1 MRLLR
6 FVCLL
11 AIQLSAATL
20 FLMSQSGPSSQI
32 NQAAQTNPAPIVHP
46 SNGHAA
52 VQIHHPGLPH
62 DLVAKWKRRALAS
75 HGAHSA
81 SKSRS
86 RLSKSQ
92 TTELSFAPIVNY
104 GSGGADVDSVAVAD
118 VNGDGIPDLVVAN
131 GNFNAGADGS
141 VAVLL
146 GNGDG
151 TFQAA
156 VSYDS
161 GGAGAEAVAI
171 ADVSGDGKPD
181 LLVANECASSAN
193 CANGTISVLL
203 GNGDGTFQPAISYGS
218 GGYDAASVA
227 VSDVNGDGI
236 PDLVVGNSC
245 GTSVA
250 SGGCPSVFVNGI
262 GDEWNY
268 EGVIGVLLGNG
279 DGTFQTVAT
288 FDSGGTLAS
297 SVAVVDANSGNRAI
311 VVVNYCPSQE
321 VGPFESCWVGYYST
335 LGVLLGNGDG
345 TFQPPVDYNSGGYY
359 SDGVAVADFNRD
371 GKPDLVLSSG
381 EAQWGAQVGSVGV
394 LLGNGDGTFQATQS
408 YDSGAPWTES
418 VAVADVIG
426 DGNLDVV
433 VANLCAS
440 QASCTSGSIGALLGN
455 GNGTFQPALSYGSGG
470 GGEFYSLAVA
480 DLNGDGKP
488 DVAVTNECD
497 VPSSGDCNGF
507 VGIFINTSTSNT
519 ATALVSSVSPSN
531 FGQSVTFTA
540 TVTSSQFFEF
550 QPTGTVTFTYGG
562 TVLCNAVT
570 LSGGMA
576 SCAYSSLPVGTDR
589 VTAAYTGDV
598 NFGGSSASL
607 NQVVNLPSTTL
618 ALTSSVNPSVQGRPV
633 TLTAAVSS
641 QWGAATP
648 AGTVTF
654 QNGSTVLATKTLS
667 RGTAKYTTSALPA
680 GSNTITAVYGG
691 STTYSGSTATPLI
704 QAVTATTITV
714 VASSP
719 NPSTDGQTVL
729 FVAAVASSIGAPPDG
744 ETITFERGSLVLGTG
759 TLSGGIATFL
769 DSTLGVGTD
778 SVKAVYGGDTN
789 FEGSTATVSHVIDKA
804 ATTTTLVSSENP
816 SNSGQ
821 RVTFTAKVSGQFGGI
836 VTGSVTFSDGSTML
850 KKVPLNNGSAEYA
863 TSALAS
869 GNHNIT
875 ATYDGSRDFTDSSA
889 SLTQT
894 IN

>member
-531 FGQSVTFTA
+531 FGQSVT
-540 TVTSSQFFEF
+540 E
-550 QPTGTVTFTYGG
+550 G
-562 TVLCNAVT
+562 
-570 LSGGMA
+570 
-576 SCAYSSLPVGTDR
+576 
-589 VTAAYTGDV
+589 
-598 NFGGSSASL
+598 
-607 NQVVNLPSTTL
+607 
-618 ALTSSVNPSVQGRPV
+618 
-633 TLTAAVSS
+633 
-641 QWGAATP
+641 
-648 AGTVTF
+648 
-654 QNGSTVLATKTLS
+654 
-667 RGTAKYTTSALPA
+667 ALPRMKR
-680 GSNTITAVYGG
+680 
-691 STTYSGSTATPLI
+691 L
-704 QAVTATTITV
+704 
-714 VASSP
+714 
-719 NPSTDGQTVL
+719 
-729 FVAAVASSIGAPPDG
+729 
-744 ETITFERGSLVLGTG
+744 LVL
-759 TLSGGIATFL
+759 IAT
-769 DSTLGVGTD
+769 
-778 SVKAVYGGDTN
+778 
-789 FEGSTATVSHVIDKA
+789 
-804 ATTTTLVSSENP
+804 
-816 SNSGQ
+816 
-821 RVTFTAKVSGQFGGI
+821 
-836 VTGSVTFSDGSTML
+836 
-850 KKVPLNNGSAEYA
+850 
-863 TSALAS
+863 LAS
-869 GNHNIT
+869 GFAMSAAAQTTSPAPAVAAPAGPAKIPLSP
-875 ATYDGSRDFTDSSA
+875 SRWLCPKPTSA
-889 SLTQT
+889 SAKSPTCRTSMRPRKPSSRPSSEEIDKLTKELQAQGD
-894 IN
+894 NLNDSAKAQPRQGHRRKDHAGQAYVRRCPEGLSAGAGGVE